1 MDPKQLFEAGEL
13 SKAIE
18 AMTALVKAQPAD
30 AARRTFLFE
39 LLSFAGEWD
48 RARKQLD
55 VISHQ
60 SSQAEWA
67 VSVYNHLI
75 DAEQARRK
83 FFEQGKPP
91 EFLLDIPDHIQ
102 RHLEAAAHLAAG
114 RASEASAALA
124 AAAET
129 TPAVSGT
136 VNGRPFAE
144 MRDCDDL
151 LAPVLELIIV
161 HDYVWVP
168 LSQLRSLEIAPPE
181 RPRDLLWTPV
191 RIALAD
197 GVQRSGYLPSTYFA
211 SAQQADEALKLGHA
225 TDWRVVDGAPVQGLG
240 QHQFLF
246 DETELGLL
254 EIRKLEI
261 SAS

>member
-13 SKAIE
+13 TKAIE

-67 VSVYNHLI
+67 VSVYGHLI

-83 FFEQGKPP
+83 FFAEGKPP
-91 EFLLDIPDHIQ
+91 EFLLDIPEHIQ
-102 RHLEAAAHLAAG
+102 QHLAAAAQLAAG
-114 RASEASAALA
+114 RAGEAAATLA
-124 AAAET
+124 AAADS

-144 MRDCDDL
+144 ARDCDDL
-151 LAPVLELIIV
+151 LAPVLELFIV

-168 LSQLRSLEIAPPE
+168 LTQLRSLEIAPPE

-191 RIALAD
+191 RIALSD
-197 GVQRSGYLPSTYFA
+197 GVQRSGYLPTTYFG

-225 TDWRVVDGAPVQGLG
+225 TDWRGADGAPVQGLG
-240 QHQFLF
+240 QHQYLF
-246 DETELGLL
+246 DDAELGLL

-261 SAS
+261 AAS